1 VKCRYFESPVTL
13 VQFLGPKF
21 VDLCLGGQYDSPK
34 QATGGQRPDDRPTV
48 KGWQGEDQARFEAT
62 RQKAMKQLEHEAN
75 R

>member
-1 VKCRYFESPVTL
+1 VTL